1 MSRAVVVAVVLLVLP
16 VSAAQ
21 PASDIASGLEPPVC
35 GDDQSEFLVEELG
48 ETDNSGLKDGE
59 YGCTTNKNT
68 CFFAD
73 GSEREFLQQGEYRQA
88 NEQGE
93 PEGRFKDDREMC
105 FRQPGDPFGAFYDQD
120 YSFRTCNTNG
130 LYGGPGIRYF
140 NSTYVTRYPY
150 AVTGGIDDDLN
161 PYLEGKGVPTRQ
173 HNVSAE
179 DFEDDSSIGSPAE
192 SGTRYDRVVTLGFCG
207 GDDGS
212 EYLSTQICRADICE
226 TDRTHFGVAK
236 EPGSCVYDGRPGIY
250 DDVPQPV
257 DSSKHKR
264 QLYGS
269 GDSITLNYRQEQT
282 ITCVGGEWYEEGPV
296 IFDRE
301 NITVPFGGTVTAGFS
316 VVNLGDLPTE
326 YRVELGQDT
335 TAERFSRFESETG
348 STFTVEVPPKES
360 REFGVSIRGQRED
373 MNSQVEVTAEA
384 TGLTSNERGSDEL
397 DVSVVETNAS
407 PANVTQYR
415 EERNIPGITGVEI
428 AVLIALAASVFL
440 FRGLQFRSI
449 DSNPV

>member
-1 MSRAVVVAVVLLVLP
+1 MSRKALFAAALLVAPL
-16 VSAAQ
+16 AAGQ
-21 PASDIASGLEPPVC
+21 SGSIADGLEQPVC

-93 PEGRFKDDREMC
+93 PEERFKDDREMC

-130 LYGGPGIRYF
+130 LYGSPGIRYF
-140 NSTYVTRYPY
+140 DSTYVTQYPY

-179 DFEDDSSIGSPAE
+179 DFEDDSSVGSPVE
-192 SGTRYDRVVTLGFCG
+192 SGTNYNRVVTLGFCG

-212 EYLSTQICRADICE
+212 EYLASQICRADVCE

-236 EPGSCVYDGRPGIY
+236 EQGSCVYDGRDIY
-250 DDVPQPV
+250 SDVPPPV
-257 DSSKHKR
+257 DGDKHKR
-264 QLYGS
+264 QLYGP
-269 GDSITLNYRQEQT
+269 GDSITLDYRQKQT
-282 ITCVGGEWYEEGPV
+282 ITCVGGEWYEEGPI

-301 NITVPFGGTVTAGFS
+301 NITVPLGGTVTAGFA

-326 YRVELGQDT
+326 YSVELGQDT

-348 STFTVEVPPKES
+348 SDFTVEVSPKES
-360 REFGVSIRGQRED
+360 RDFGVSIRGQRED
-373 MNSQVEVTAEA
+373 IDSQVEVAAET

-415 EERNIPGITGVEI
+415 EERNIPGITGIEI
-428 AVLIALAASVFL
+428 LALMALAASAFL
-440 FRGLQFRSI
+440 FRSL
-449 DSNPV
+449 

>member
-1 MSRAVVVAVVLLVLP
+1 MVVAAALLVLP

-21 PASDIASGLEPPVC
+21 PASTIADGLEPPVC

-73 GSEREFLQQGEYRQA
+73 GSEREFLEVGGGEYRQT

-93 PEGRFKDDREMC
+93 PEGRFKDDRETC
-105 FRQPGDPFGAFYDQD
+105 LRQPGDPYGAFYDQD
-120 YSFRTCNTNG
+120 YNRKACNTNG

-140 NSTYVTRYPY
+140 NKTYVEEYPH

-161 PYLEGKGVPTRQ
+161 PYLDGKGVPTRQ
-173 HNVSAE
+173 HNVPAE
-179 DFEDDSSIGSPAE
+179 DFEDDSSIGSPVE
-192 SGTRYDRVVTLGFCG
+192 SGTKYDRVVTLGFCG

-212 EYLSTQICRADICE
+212 EYLSTQVCRPEFCE

-236 EPGSCVYDGRPGIY
+236 EPGSCVYDGTEDEY

-257 DSSKHKR
+257 NTTKHSR

-269 GDSITLNYRQEQT
+269 GDSITLDYRQEQT
-282 ITCVGGEWYEEGPV
+282 ITCVGGEWYEEGPIV
-296 IFDRE
+296 FDRG
-301 NITVPFGGTVTAGFS
+301 NITVPFGRTVTAGFS

-335 TAERFSRFESETG
+335 TAERLSRFESETG
-348 STFTVEVPPKES
+348 SAFKVEVPPKES
-360 REFGVSIRGQRED
+360 KEFGVNIRGQKD
-373 MNSQVEVTAEA
+373 NVDSQVEVTAEG
-384 TGLTSNERGSDEL
+384 TGLGSNVGGSDEL
-397 DVSVVETNAS
+397 DVSIVETNAS
-407 PANVTQYR
+407 SANVTQYN

-428 AVLIALAASVFL
+428 AVLIAMAASVFL
-440 FRGLQFRSI
+440 FRNLRFRSI